1 MDIRALGMGLLFA
14 LIWSS
19 AFTSARII
27 VADAPPLAISAIR
40 FAIAGLIGVAIAR
53 AMGQTWH
60 LTRDQWRATLI
71 FGLCQNA
78 LYLGL
83 NFLAMT
89 TVEASLASIIASTMP
104 LMVAFA
110 GWAFLSEK
118 LTKIAALGLVL
129 GFAGVVLI
137 MGSRIG
143 AGVDTLG
150 VIYCVIGAAALSVAT
165 LLVRGAS
172 AGGNVMMIVGLQM
185 FVGAAVLFAVSAL
198 FEPWIFNWNP
208 KMLTALTYTI
218 LAPGLLATFIWFAL
232 VRRIGAIKAA
242 TFHFLNPFFGVAIA
256 ALILG
261 ESLEITDIIGVAIIS
276 AGILAVQL
284 SKQSHTPK

>member
-1 MDIRALGMGLLFA
+1 MDIRAIGMGLLFA

-27 VADAPPLAISAIR
+27 VADAPPFAISSIR
-40 FAIAGLIGVAIAR
+40 FFIAGILGVLIAR

-60 LTRDQWRATLI
+60 LTREQWRATFV

-89 TVEASLASIIASTMP
+89 TVEASLASIIASSMP
-104 LMVAFA
+104 LIVAFA
-110 GWAFLSEK
+110 GWAFLSERLSK
-118 LTKIAALGLVL
+118 LAALGLVL
-129 GFAGVVLI
+129 GFAGVILI
-137 MGSRIG
+137 MGARMG
-143 AGVDTLG
+143 DGVDMLG
-150 VIYCVIGAAALSVAT
+150 VFYCVIAAIALAIAT
-165 LLVRGAS
+165 LTMRGVAS
-172 AGGNVMMIVGLQM
+172 GGNVMMIVGLQM
-185 FVGAAVLFAVSAL
+185 FVGAIVLFFAAL
-198 FEPWIFNWNP
+198 IFEDWVFNWNP
-208 KMLTALTYTI
+208 KMLAALTYTI

-232 VRRIGAIKAA
+232 VRRIGAVKAA

-256 ALILG
+256 ALLLG
-261 ESLEITDIIGVAIIS
+261 ETLRIMDIIGVAIIS

-284 SKQSHTPK
+284 SKQTHTPK

>member
-1 MDIRALGMGLLFA
+1 MDIRAIGMGLLFA

-27 VADAPPLAISAIR
+27 VADAPPFAISAIR
-40 FAIAGLIGVAIAR
+40 FAIAGILGVLIAR
-53 AMGQTWH
+53 AMGQNWN
-60 LTRDQWRATLI
+60 LTREQWRATFV

-89 TVEASLASIIASTMP
+89 TVEASLASIIASSMP
-104 LMVAFA
+104 LIVAFA
-110 GWAFLSEK
+110 GWAFLSER
-118 LTKIAALGLVL
+118 LTKLAALGLVL
-129 GFAGVVLI
+129 GFAGVILI

-143 AGVDTLG
+143 AGVDMLG
-150 VIYCVIGAAALSVAT
+150 IAYCVIAAIALAIAT
-165 LLVRGAS
+165 LTMRGVAAS
-172 AGGNVMMIVGLQM
+172 GNMMMIVGLQM
-185 FVGAAVLFAVSAL
+185 FVGAFVLFFASL
-198 FEPWIFNWNP
+198 FFETWAFNWNP
-208 KMLTALTYTI
+208 RMLTALAYTI

-232 VRRIGAIKAA
+232 VRRIGAVKAA

-256 ALILG
+256 ALLLG
-261 ESLEITDIIGVAIIS
+261 ETLGMMDVIGVAIIS

-284 SKQSHTPK
+284 SKQKPRPE